1 MRHWRAFSRRT
12 PTGGTMFVREIDALL
27 KKHDPRW
34 RLGLFVI
41 FLIACVQS
49 VAVVVRPLPI
59 NALIEG
65 AKPDTFLGRIETALV
80 GGYDR
85 VWFYLGLIFAIEFV
99 VLAFALLSEYRTSA
113 LSERIIRSIRG
124 SIALNLLRGPYA
136 RLSKLGP
143 GGVLAA
149 ASTDLEAVQ
158 RLLREALVHAGVAV
172 LQIGLMLCV
181 IFFVEK
187 WLFYILVVEIGVLA
201 GAIAFYAHWRK
212 QKYLVKMALD
222 QSYLG
227 YLASL
232 YQKNLDLRFTGLG
245 AAFIVR
251 LLAGAKRLS
260 ALNRLLWRR
269 HGAYHGAVEFVIG
282 MSSAICLVL
291 LFVTSKDGPPPIGKF
306 LIFAYYTMLIFPNLS
321 RIGEAWPMIND
332 ARLALRRISASTEGL
347 DAVLAEKGARPPA
360 TFGEIRFEDVT
371 LVSDRGETLLHPF
384 SLTIRPGEK
393 IGLFGDSGSGKTTL
407 IFMLLGMHRPS
418 SGRIT
423 LDGRDVTTLTLADRK
438 RLFFFARAAT
448 AFLPGTV
455 EDNVAI
461 HRRLAG
467 DLWETTLERVRMDR
481 RIAAEPDGTLTQV
494 GDKGEPFSGGEQ
506 QRLAFARALL
516 TDAPCLILDETL
528 ASLDEE
534 TEMFMLGRLLA
545 EYRDKTVICVS
556 HRKQVGTLFARRIMV
571 RRGGHV
577 SVEGEETT
585 A

>member
-1 MRHWRAFSRRT
+1 
-12 PTGGTMFVREIDALL
+12 MFIREIDALL
-27 KKHDPRW
+27 KKHDPKW
-34 RLGLFVI
+34 RVGIFVI

-65 AKPDTFLGRIETALV
+65 PKPDTWWGGIEAALLRDFDRIWLYV
-80 GGYDR
+80 
-85 VWFYLGLIFAIEFV
+85 GLIFAIEFV
-99 VLAFALLSEYRTSA
+99 VLAFFLLSEYRTSA

-136 RLSKLGP
+136 RLSKMGA

-149 ASTDLEAVQ
+149 ASGDLEAVQ

-172 LQIGLMLCV
+172 LQLVLMLCV

-187 WLFYILVVEIGVLA
+187 WLFYILLAEIGVLVC
-201 GAIAFYAHWRK
+201 AIAYYAQWRK
-212 QKYLVKMALD
+212 KKYIEKMALD
-222 QSYLG
+222 QGYLG

-251 LLAGAKRLS
+251 LLAGARKLAS
-260 ALNRLLWRR
+260 MNRMLWRR
-269 HGAYHGAVEFVIG
+269 HGAYHGLVEFVIG
-282 MSSAICLVL
+282 MSSAVCLVL
-291 LFVTSKDGPPPIGKF
+291 LFVTTDGTPQIGKF

-332 ARLALRRISASTEGL
+332 ARLALKRISASTEGL
-347 DAVLAEKGARPPA
+347 DGVLAEKGARPPA
-360 TFGEIRFEDVT
+360 AFGEIRFENVT

-384 SLTIRPGEK
+384 SLSIRPGEK

-423 LDGRDVTTLTLADRK
+423 LDGRDVTSLSLADRK

-448 AFLPGTV
+448 AFVHGTV
-455 EDNVAI
+455 ADNVAI
-461 HRRLAG
+461 HRTLAD
-467 DLWETTLERVRMDR
+467 DLWARTLERVKMDR
-481 RIAAEPDGTLTQV
+481 RVEAEPEGLKAPV

-534 TEMFMLGRLLA
+534 TEMFMLGRLI
-545 EYRDKTVICVS
+545 EDFPDKTLICVS
-556 HRKQVGTLFARRIMV
+556 HRKQVGTLFGKRIMV

-577 SVEGEETT
+577 SVTEGSIGEN

>member
-1 MRHWRAFSRRT
+1 
-12 PTGGTMFVREIDALL
+12 MFIREIDTLL
-27 KKHDPRW
+27 KKHDPKW
-34 RLGLFVI
+34 RVGIFVI

-49 VAVVVRPLPI
+49 IAVVVRPLPI

-65 AKPDTFLGRIETALV
+65 PKPGTWWGGIEATLLRDIDRIWLYV
-80 GGYDR
+80 
-85 VWFYLGLIFAIEFV
+85 GLIFAIEVV
-99 VLAFALLSEYRTSA
+99 VLIFFLLSEYRTSA

-136 RLSKLGP
+136 RLSKMGA

-149 ASTDLEAVQ
+149 ASGDLEAVQ

-172 LQIGLMLCV
+172 LQLVLMLCV

-187 WLFYILVVEIGVLA
+187 WLFYILLVEIGLLIC
-201 GAIAFYAHWRK
+201 AIAYYAQWRK
-212 QKYLVKMALD
+212 KKYIEKMALD
-222 QSYLG
+222 QGYLG

-251 LLAGAKRLS
+251 LLAGARKL
-260 ALNRLLWRR
+260 AAMNRMLWRR
-269 HGAYHGAVEFVIG
+269 HGAYYGLVEFVIG
-282 MSSAICLVL
+282 MSSAVCLVL
-291 LFVTSKDGPPPIGKF
+291 LFVTTDGPPQIGKF

-332 ARLALRRISASTEGL
+332 ARLALKRISASTDGL
-347 DAVLAEKGARPPA
+347 DGVLAEKGARPPA
-360 TFGEIRFEDVT
+360 SFGEIRFDNVT

-384 SLTIRPGEK
+384 SLSIRPGEK

-423 LDGRDVTTLTLADRK
+423 IDGRDVTSLSLTDRK

-448 AFLPGTV
+448 AFVQGTV
-455 EDNVAI
+455 ADNVAI
-461 HRRLAG
+461 HRTLAD
-467 DLWETTLERVRMDR
+467 DLWARTLERVRMDR
-481 RIAAEPDGTLTQV
+481 RVEAEPEGLKAPV

-534 TEMFMLGRLLA
+534 SEMFMLGRLI
-545 EYRDKTVICVS
+545 EDFPDKTLICVS
-556 HRKQVGTLFARRIMV
+556 HRKQVGTLFGKRIMV

-577 SVEGEETT
+577 NVTEGPTGEN

>member
-1 MRHWRAFSRRT
+1 
-12 PTGGTMFVREIDALL
+12 MFIREIDSLL
-27 KKHDPRW
+27 KKHDPKW
-34 RLGLFVI
+34 RVGIFII

-49 VAVVVRPLPI
+49 IAVVVRPLPI
-59 NALIEG
+59 NALIDG
-65 AKPDTFLGRIETALV
+65 PKPGTWWGGIEAVLLRDFDRIWLYV
-80 GGYDR
+80 
-85 VWFYLGLIFAIEFV
+85 GLIFAIEVV
-99 VLAFALLSEYRTSA
+99 VLIFFLLSEYRTSA

-136 RLSKLGP
+136 RLSKMGA

-149 ASTDLEAVQ
+149 ASGDLEAVQ

-172 LQIGLMLCV
+172 LQLVLMLCV

-187 WLFYILVVEIGVLA
+187 WLFYILLVEIGLLIC
-201 GAIAFYAHWRK
+201 AIAYYAQWRK
-212 QKYLVKMALD
+212 KKYIEKMALD
-222 QSYLG
+222 QGYLG

-251 LLAGAKRLS
+251 LLAGARKL
-260 ALNRLLWRR
+260 AAMNRMLWRR
-269 HGAYHGAVEFVIG
+269 HGAYYGLVEFVIG
-282 MSSAICLVL
+282 MSSAVCLVL
-291 LFVTSKDGPPPIGKF
+291 LFVTTDGPPQIGKF

-332 ARLALRRISASTEGL
+332 ARLALKRISASTEGL
-347 DAVLAEKGARPPA
+347 DGVLAEKGARPPA
-360 TFGEIRFEDVT
+360 SFGEIRFDNVT

-423 LDGRDVTTLTLADRK
+423 IDGRDVTSLSLTDRK

-448 AFLPGTV
+448 AFVQGTV
-455 EDNVAI
+455 ADNVAI
-461 HRRLAG
+461 HRTLAD
-467 DLWETTLERVRMDR
+467 DLWARTLERVRMDR
-481 RIAAEPDGTLTQV
+481 RVEAEPEGLRAPV

-534 TEMFMLGRLLA
+534 SEMFMLGRLI
-545 EYRDKTVICVS
+545 EDFPDKTLICVS
-556 HRKQVGTLFARRIMV
+556 HRKQVGTLFGKRIMV

-577 SVEGEETT
+577 NVTEGPTGEN

>member
-1 MRHWRAFSRRT
+1 
-12 PTGGTMFVREIDALL
+12 MFIREIDTLL
-27 KKHDPRW
+27 KRHDPRW
-34 RLGLFVI
+34 RIGIFVI

-49 VAVVVRPLPI
+49 IAVVVRPLPI
-59 NALIEG
+59 NALIG
-65 AKPDTFLGRIETALV
+65 GPKPDTWWGGIEAVLLRDFDRIWLYV
-80 GGYDR
+80 
-85 VWFYLGLIFAIEFV
+85 GLIFAIEVV
-99 VLAFALLSEYRTSA
+99 VLIFFLLSEYRTSA

-136 RLSKLGP
+136 QLSKMGA

-149 ASTDLEAVQ
+149 ASGDLEAVQ

-172 LQIGLMLCV
+172 LQLVLMLCV

-187 WLFYILVVEIGVLA
+187 WLFYILLAEIGFLIC
-201 GAIAFYAHWRK
+201 AIAYYAQWRK
-212 QKYLVKMALD
+212 KQYILKMALD
-222 QSYLG
+222 QGYLG
-227 YLASL
+227 YLAAL

-245 AAFIVR
+245 AAFIAR
-251 LLAGAKRLS
+251 LLAGARRLS
-260 ALNRLLWRR
+260 AMNKMLWRR
-269 HGAYHGAVEFVIG
+269 HGAYYGLVEFVIG
-282 MSSAICLVL
+282 MSSAVCLVL
-291 LFVTSKDGPPPIGKF
+291 LFVTTDGPPQIGKF

-332 ARLALRRISASTEGL
+332 ARLALKRISASTDGLEG
-347 DAVLAEKGARPPA
+347 VLAEKGVRPPA
-360 TFGEIRFEDVT
+360 SFGEIRFDNVT

-384 SLTIRPGEK
+384 SFVIRPGEK

-423 LDGRDVTTLTLADRK
+423 IDGRDVTSLSLTDRK

-448 AFLPGTV
+448 AFIQGTV
-455 EDNVAI
+455 ADNVAI
-461 HRRLAG
+461 HRTLAD
-467 DLWETTLERVRMDR
+467 DLWARTLERVKMDR
-481 RIAAEPDGTLTQV
+481 RVAAEPDGLKAPV

-534 TEMFMLGRLLA
+534 TEMFMLGRLIA
-545 EYRDKTVICVS
+545 DFPDKTLICVS
-556 HRKQVGTLFARRIMV
+556 HRKQVGTLFAKRIMV
-571 RRGGHV
+571 KRGGHV
-577 SVEGEETT
+577 NVSEGPIGESQ
-585 A
+585 

>member
-1 MRHWRAFSRRT
+1 
-12 PTGGTMFVREIDALL
+12 MFIREIDSLL
-27 KKHDPRW
+27 KKHDPKW
-34 RLGLFVI
+34 RVGIFII

-49 VAVVVRPLPI
+49 IAVVVRPLPI
-59 NALIEG
+59 NALIDG
-65 AKPDTFLGRIETALV
+65 PKPGTWWGGIEAVLLRDFDRIWLYV
-80 GGYDR
+80 
-85 VWFYLGLIFAIEFV
+85 GLIFAIEVV
-99 VLAFALLSEYRTSA
+99 VLIFFLLSEYRTSA

-136 RLSKLGP
+136 RLSKMGA

-149 ASTDLEAVQ
+149 ASGDLEAVQ

-172 LQIGLMLCV
+172 LQLVLMLCV

-187 WLFYILVVEIGVLA
+187 WLFYILLVEIGLLIC
-201 GAIAFYAHWRK
+201 AIAYYAQWRK
-212 QKYLVKMALD
+212 KKYIEKMALD
-222 QSYLG
+222 QGYLG

-251 LLAGAKRLS
+251 LLAGARKL
-260 ALNRLLWRR
+260 AAMNRMLWRR
-269 HGAYHGAVEFVIG
+269 HGAYYGLVEFVIG
-282 MSSAICLVL
+282 MSSAVCLVL

-332 ARLALRRISASTEGL
+332 ARLALKRISASTEGL
-347 DAVLAEKGARPPA
+347 DGVLAEKGARPPA
-360 TFGEIRFEDVT
+360 SFGEIRFDNVT

-423 LDGRDVTTLTLADRK
+423 IDGRDVTSLSLTDRK

-448 AFLPGTV
+448 AFVQGTV
-455 EDNVAI
+455 ADNVAI
-461 HRRLAG
+461 HRTLAD
-467 DLWETTLERVRMDR
+467 DLWARTLERVRMDR
-481 RIAAEPDGTLTQV
+481 RVEAEPEGLRAPV

-534 TEMFMLGRLLA
+534 SEMFMLGRLI
-545 EYRDKTVICVS
+545 EDFPDKTLICVS
-556 HRKQVGTLFARRIMV
+556 HRKQVGTLFGKRIMV

-577 SVEGEETT
+577 NVTEGPTGEN

>member
-1 MRHWRAFSRRT
+1 
-12 PTGGTMFVREIDALL
+12 MFVREIDALL
-27 KKHDPRW
+27 RKHDPRW
-34 RLGLFVI
+34 RIGIFIV

-59 NALIEG
+59 NALIAGPHPETWWG
-65 AKPDTFLGRIETALV
+65 KIETALT
-80 GGYDR
+80 GNIDR
-85 VWFYLGLIFAIEFV
+85 IWLYVALIFAIEVFV
-99 VLAFALLSEYRTSA
+99 LVFFLLSEYRTSA

-124 SIALNLLRGPYA
+124 AIALNLLRGPYA
-136 RLSKLGP
+136 QISKMGP

-149 ASTDLEAVQ
+149 ASGDLEAVQ

-172 LQIGLMLCV
+172 LQLVLMLVV
-181 IFFVEK
+181 IFFVET
-187 WLFYILVVEIGVLA
+187 WLFYILLAEIGVLIC
-201 GAIAFYAHWRK
+201 AIAYYALWRK
-212 QKYLVKMALD
+212 KKYLEKMALD
-222 QSYLG
+222 QGYLG

-232 YQKNLDLRFTGLG
+232 YQKNLDVRFTGLG

-251 LLAGAKRLS
+251 LLSAARRLS
-260 ALNRLLWRR
+260 AMNKLLWRR
-269 HGAYHGAVEFVIG
+269 HGTYYGLVEFVIG
-282 MSSAICLVL
+282 MSSAVCLVL
-291 LFVTSKDGPPPIGKF
+291 LFVTTDGPPQIGKF

-321 RIGEAWPMIND
+321 RIGEAWPMLND
-332 ARLALRRISASTEGL
+332 ARLALKRISATTDGL
-347 DAVLAEKGARPPA
+347 DGVLSEKGARPVA
-360 TFGEIRFEDVT
+360 SFGEIRFENVG

-384 SLTIRPGEK
+384 SLAIRPGEK

-423 LDGRDVTTLTLADRK
+423 IDGRDVTSLSLSDRK
-438 RLFFFARAAT
+438 RLFFFGRAAT
-448 AFLPGTV
+448 AFVQGTV

-461 HRRLAG
+461 HRHLTDA
-467 DLWETTLERVRMDR
+467 LWEKTLDRVKMGA
-481 RIAAEPDGTLTQV
+481 RIATEPDGIRAPV

-516 TDAPCLILDETL
+516 SDAPCLILDETL

-534 TEMFMLGRLLA
+534 TEMVMLGRLLA
-545 EYRDKTVICVS
+545 EFPGKTVICVS
-556 HRKQVGTLFARRIMV
+556 HRRQVGTLFNRRVVV

-577 SVEGEETT
+577 GVVEGSTGEG